1 MLSIWIFSLSIAFAQ
16 TPAQPAVATADPA
29 IALADAIR
37 KGLAFSPEIQKAD
50 SEKRAADDGYKIAQ
64 SKLFPTVNFKASGGT
79 QKRSSAFSR
88 TGIPGSV
95 NETYDARIEAEQ
107 VLFQGGVVVAG
118 LSAAKLERDVKVQR
132 VFATKQEYTYKII
145 DSYLTAAEAQVLLE
159 ISKENRQVLKAYA
172 DITARYAAIGRSKNI
187 DRLQAEASYNLSE
200 AQVLQSE
207 SELERNRQ
215 DLLRLLGS
223 PEATQPLDTQI
234 PAQSVETGG
243 LDQLYKKALENNPE
257 IKALQLE
264 VESLKYAN
272 RVKMS
277 THRPKLTLNGTY
289 GYGSP
294 DRVDW
299 IEKNSELYSLTL
311 NLTVPLFSGFSSFA
325 ESDSYTQIL
334 IQKEKDLQIKQIEI
348 QKSLAKA
355 LATVKRE
362 FSRLKLTQASAA
374 SSKRAMDAGIRDYR
388 NGLLS
393 STDVLNI
400 QRTRFEAD
408 RQYTTAQFSYNRQV
422 LSLRRDLGIDLEKAY
437 VTR

>member
-1 MLSIWIFSLSIAFAQ
+1 MFWICLLSLNVFAQ
-16 TPAQPAVATADPA
+16 NSVT
-29 IALADAIR
+29 LNDAIR

-50 SEKRAADDGYKIAQ
+50 SEKRAADDNYKIAQ

-79 QKRSSAFSR
+79 QKRSSAFLSSGVSG
-88 TGIPGSV
+88 GIS
-95 NETYDARIEAEQ
+95 ETYDARIEAEQ
-107 VLFQGGVVVAG
+107 ILFQGGVVVSG
-118 LSAAKLERDVKVQR
+118 LSAAKLERDGKLQR
-132 VFATKQEYTYKII
+132 VFATKQDYTYKII
-145 DSYLTAAEAQVLLE
+145 EAYLNAAESQVLLE

-215 DLLRLLGS
+215 ELMRLLGT
-223 PEATQPLDTQI
+223 PDATQPLDTQI

-243 LDQLYKKALENNPE
+243 LDQLYKKALENNPD
-257 IKALQLE
+257 IKALQME

-277 THRPKLTLNGTY
+277 THRPKLTLNGAY

-294 DRVDW
+294 DRVNW

-325 ESDSYTQIL
+325 ESDAYSQTL
-334 IQKEKDLQIKQIEI
+334 IQKEKDLQIKQIEL

-355 LATVKRE
+355 LATVQRE
-362 FSRLKLTQASAA
+362 FNRLKLTQASAA

-400 QRTRFEAD
+400 QRTRFDAD
-408 RQYTTAQFSYNRQV
+408 RQYTSAQFSYNRQV
-422 LSLRRDLGIDLEKAY
+422 LSLRRDLGIDLEKTY
-437 VTR
+437 VSR